1 MADSETITVAD
12 SSARLT
18 SDFACEVTN
27 IATSQLDYA
36 LEGHRRGFK
45 VYESLKNLNEVIGTQ
60 YGDRVLF
67 ELVQNGHDAHP
78 ASAAEAPGEIAVRLL
93 VTADDCGELL
103 VANRGRAFTRSNLD
117 AVINI
122 GTSDK
127 RIGEGI
133 GNKGLGFRSVEA
145 LTENVRIFSARPG
158 APSGRFDGYCFR
170 FASRGEIENDLL
182 ALGAKPDEARHVAD
196 TVPRYL
202 VPKPEMPSAGAVE
215 ALAAEG
221 FATVVSLPLHSA
233 EAIALAEAQVTALL
247 DPAAPVLLFL
257 DRLAALDVEIARAGQ
272 NPVRQRSTR
281 LAAPIADDAAETCS
295 LAAVTVDG
303 RDYLLARSAL
313 AKSPLLEAI
322 KASLQAAPPLK
333 RWLDWQGEAIVSVAV
348 PINGNG
354 TAGRLFNFMPMT
366 ENAIAPIGGHIDA
379 PFFADIDRRSMKP
392 DLPLNKFLLEA
403 AARTCALAATTV
415 VEGGIDM
422 PPSVV
427 VDLAAW
433 TTPHTSKLVAAFR
446 GIERPLDE
454 AVIWPVVAGGASD
467 WANFNALY
475 AWPEVKVAQMTPK
488 RLASVADA
496 DILLETLGPDRL
508 ARVRTV
514 ANAVTLPLELSAK
527 ALCIWSEAVA
537 EWLAREHRASP
548 TRWKAFLD
556 DICAVFAAA
565 SQPLSSLE
573 GRKIFVD
580 ADGKVLAA
588 TAKALGGAPPVFVR
602 PKTGRGRR
610 SEGPPSPPPSL
621 KRKFRFLSDAIEL
634 TEATQRAFEKAGLLR
649 SYDPLDVLG
658 ALKGALADNASDLQ
672 RQEALIWSFKVWN
685 GGGGK
690 AVEEALRAA
699 DLWVPTLGGWH
710 PSRTA
715 VFSAA
720 WTPLGRTVEP
730 YLLEAAPVS
739 PDCAMVRD
747 RLLIGFADWP
757 RAGAGDRREDWQRF
771 LELLGASDG
780 LPPLAATVARRG
792 TPSWHWHSILS
803 NQSAENGFGAAWT
816 AKVSTTRFENPYT
829 DYDLNGE
836 IWRLP
841 GQTEHAQLTADVRA
855 ALSDLIVAFLR
866 EHGDK
871 HFRFSIDHYRRSNR
885 VELPTP
891 LAVFLGSAPWVASV
905 RGDDI
910 VFAAPAASWS
920 TTAARQPPP
929 RFVPRFQSEAGARAA
944 LPAILFDPR
953 IGLRDWSNRET
964 AIARLAALAAS
975 LEDLNAAERRDLRD
989 QLRRAWSDAI
999 DTGRVLPT
1007 TLALVVE
1014 RGGVL
1019 ELCLPDTENLPL
1031 IHVTSERQGF
1041 AARALGDRGEAVLDV
1056 GENDAAGIA
1065 ALIEATGG
1073 FRARLADAGDVE
1085 LIVDGQPFAPRP
1097 DDPLLAA
1104 GSLAWLIDAAVLA
1117 HEYLG
1122 DPLELRTLSP
1132 DELERRLRQIR
1143 LRRCASFALMI
1154 DGELAHARGDE
1165 RAQPVANPR
1174 SPTLVLVAPGQIGVD
1189 LLCEAAP
1196 ALTKLMGVRRPT
1208 LETMLERLERANF
1221 DGFGKPSEDQLARAI
1236 RRDPGVVRD
1245 YFAATRGGIER
1256 RVRALLPVIAQL
1268 AGRETAEQLGE
1279 LHERV
1284 GPALNLRAWL
1294 TERLGEEI
1302 AQRCLAAV
1310 DETDDQRI
1318 IRRSMG
1324 FDFAGYGEVLV
1335 ALGYPPLND
1344 EADFRRMFEVYL
1356 GELRPALVD
1365 RVRRHFLA
1373 AWSANGDLAAYVA
1386 ARGLDFVAFEPNW
1399 PRTLET
1405 LTREAVA
1412 ERADKAAQATLGS
1425 DDATIVLTPFDRVTA
1440 DNRKLVLARHAE
1452 LAGLVRA
1459 WCRKNKGEVPALIET
1474 TDPQTAV
1481 RALDEAGLLDF
1492 EKIETS
1498 QLPDFYRRIKAW
1510 PAEMKPTADL
1520 GQLGLVQG
1528 DLDYEANEAREAKR
1542 KAELAKRTIPFVGKD
1557 LDAGA
1562 ADFARQFE
1570 TLAASAIDGANE
1582 WFARSRPPRLLAQE
1596 QREPGAPNR
1605 GGGGGGQSW
1614 KNQPPDS
1621 VKSAMGIAS
1630 EWLAREYLRR
1640 RHPKEMTDDC
1650 WVSSNR
1656 AAFCTGSAG
1665 DDGLGYD
1672 FRVLTERNEWLFEV
1686 KSAIDAGG
1694 EFELSPRELEVAGSA
1709 SLERKRRYRILYVP
1723 FVFDPSLWRVL
1734 QLSNPAAASTRDRY
1748 RVLRGGSV
1756 RYRFERRR

>member
-1 MADSETITVAD
+1 MADSETDIIANLNALP
-12 SSARLT
+12 SSEFAR
-18 SDFACEVTN
+18 E
-27 IATSQLDYA
+27 IAAISTSQLDYA
-36 LEGHRRGFK
+36 LEGHRRGIK

-78 ASAAEAPGEIAVRLL
+78 TIAADGSGEIAIRL
-93 VTADDCGELL
+93 VISADDSGELL

-145 LTENVRIFSARPG
+145 LTNDVRIFSAAPG
-158 APSGRFDGYCFR
+158 ILSNRFDGYCFR
-170 FASRGEIENDLL
+170 FAVRDEIEADLI
-182 ALGAKPDEARHVAD
+182 ALGATTVEAHHVAG

-202 VPKPEMPSAGAVE
+202 VPKRATGRSDVIE
-215 ALAAEG
+215 ALAAAG
-221 FATVVSLPLHSA
+221 FATVVSLPLRSTA
-233 EAIALAEAQVTALL
+233 AIALAEAQVTALL

-257 DRLAALDVEIARAGQ
+257 DRLAALDVEILRKGQ
-272 NPVRQRSTR
+272 KTAHQRSTR
-281 LAAPIADDAAETCS
+281 AVTQIPGGKASTSS

-303 RDYLLARSAL
+303 CNYLLARSVL
-313 AKSPLLEAI
+313 DKQPLLDAI
-322 KASLQAAPPLK
+322 RASVQAAPPLK

-348 PINGNG
+348 PLGG
-354 TAGRLFNFMPMT
+354 SGAAGRLFNFLPMT
-366 ENAIAPIGGHIDA
+366 ENAAAPMAGHIDA

-392 DLPLNKFLLEA
+392 DLPFNKYLLDA
-403 AARTCALAATTV
+403 AARTCAIAATTIV
-415 VEGGIDM
+415 DGAIDL
-422 PPSVV
+422 PPSAVI
-427 VDLAAW
+427 DFAAW
-433 TTPHTSKLVAAFR
+433 AAPHTAKLVAAFR
-446 GIERPLDE
+446 GIDRPLEE
-454 AVIWPVVAGGASD
+454 AAIWPIVGGGTSSWAS
-467 WANFNALY
+467 FKALY
-475 AWPEVKVAQMTPK
+475 AWPDVKAAQMTPK
-488 RLASVADA
+488 RLAAVADA
-496 DILLETLGPDRL
+496 DILLDTLGQDRF
-508 ARVRTV
+508 ARLRTV
-514 ANAVTLPLELSAK
+514 ANAVNLPLELSAN

-537 EWLAREHRASP
+537 EWLAREHRVSP

-588 TAKALGGAPPVFVR
+588 TAKGRDGAPPVFVR
-602 PKTGRGRR
+602 SKTGRGRR

-621 KRKFRFLSDAIEL
+621 KRKFRFLSDAIAL
-634 TEATQRAFEKAGLLR
+634 TDTTQRAFEKAGLLR
-649 SYDPLDVLG
+649 GYDPLDVLG
-658 ALKGALADNASDLQ
+658 ALKGALAAKASDLQ
-672 RQEALIWSFKVWN
+672 RQEALVWSFKVWN

-699 DLWVPTLGGWH
+699 DLSVPTLGGWH
-710 PSRTA
+710 RARTA

-720 WTPLGRTVEP
+720 WTPLGRAVEQ

-739 PDCAMVRD
+739 PDCAQVRD
-747 RLLIGFADWP
+747 RLLVGFADWP
-757 RAGAGDRREDWQRF
+757 RAGASDRREDWHRF

-780 LPPLAATVARRG
+780 LPPLAATVGRRG
-792 TPSWHWHSILS
+792 TPSWHWNGILS
-803 NQSAENGFGAAWT
+803 TQSAANGFGPGWT
-816 AKVSTTRFENPYT
+816 AKVCAARFENPYT

-841 GQTEHAQLTADVRA
+841 GQTEHPQLTADARA

-866 EHGDK
+866 AQGGK
-871 HFRFSIDHYRRSNR
+871 HFRFSIDHYRRANR

-891 LAVFLGSAPWVASV
+891 LAVFLSSAPWVASV

-910 VFAAPAASWS
+910 VFAEPAASWS

-929 RFVPRFQSEAGARAA
+929 RFVPRFQSEVGARAA
-944 LPAILFDPR
+944 LPPILFDPR
-953 IGLRDWSNRET
+953 IGLRDWSNRDT
-964 AIARLAALAAS
+964 GNARLAALAAS

-989 QLRRAWSDAI
+989 QLRRAWSDTL
-999 DTGRVLPT
+999 DTGMALPT
-1007 TLALVVE
+1007 TLTLVVE
-1014 RGGVL
+1014 RGGGL
-1019 ELCLPDTENLPL
+1019 ELSRPDPADPPL

-1041 AARALGDRGEAVLDV
+1041 AARALGDRGEAVLDI
-1056 GENDAAGIA
+1056 GENDATAVA
-1065 ALIEATGG
+1065 DLINATKG

-1085 LIVDGQPFAPRP
+1085 LIVDGQPFTPRP
-1097 DDPLLAA
+1097 NDPLLAA
-1104 GSLAWLIDAAVLA
+1104 GGLAWLIDAAVLA

-1122 DPLELRTLSP
+1122 DPLELRTLSS

-1143 LRRCASFALMI
+1143 LRQCASFALMI

-1165 RAQPVANPR
+1165 RAQPVANPK
-1174 SPTLVLVAPGQIGVD
+1174 SPTLVLVAAGSIGLD

-1196 ALTKLMGVRRPT
+1196 ALSKLMGVRRPT
-1208 LETMLERLERANF
+1208 LETMLERLERAGF
-1221 DGFGKPSEDQLARAI
+1221 DGFGKPSEDHFARAI
-1236 RRDPGVVRD
+1236 KRDPGVVRD

-1256 RVRALLPVIAQL
+1256 RVRALLPVVAQL
-1268 AGRETAEQLGE
+1268 AGQEVAEQLDE
-1279 LHERV
+1279 LHDRV
-1284 GPALNLRAWL
+1284 GPVLNLRDWL

-1302 AQRCLAAV
+1302 ADRCLSAV

-1318 IRRSMG
+1318 IRRSMA
-1324 FDFAGYGEVLV
+1324 FDFAEYGGVL
-1335 ALGYPPLND
+1335 ASLGYPPLND
-1344 EADFRRMFEVYL
+1344 EADFRRMFQVYL
-1356 GELRPALVD
+1356 GELRSALID
-1365 RVRRHFLA
+1365 RVRRQFLGVWA
-1373 AWSANGDLAAYVA
+1373 ASGDLAAYVA
-1386 ARGLDFVAFEPNW
+1386 ARGLDFVAFDPDW

-1405 LTREAVA
+1405 LTREAVT
-1412 ERADKAAQATLGS
+1412 ERAEAAAQATLGA
-1425 DDATIVLTPFDRVTA
+1425 DDPTIVLASFDRVTA
-1440 DNRKLVLARHAE
+1440 DNRKLVLGHHAE

-1459 WCRKNKGEVPALIET
+1459 WCRKTEGRVPLLIEA
-1474 TDPQTAV
+1474 TDPQTVV

-1492 EKIETS
+1492 EKIEPN
-1498 QLPDFYRRIKAW
+1498 QLPDFYRRIGGW
-1510 PAEMKPTADL
+1510 PAEMEPTGDL
-1520 GQLGLVQG
+1520 KQLGLVQA
-1528 DLDYEANEAREAKR
+1528 DLDYEANEARETKR
-1542 KAELAKRTIPFVGKD
+1542 KAELAKRTIPFVGAN

-1570 TLAASAIDGANE
+1570 TLAGSAIDGADE
-1582 WFARSRPPRLLAQE
+1582 WFTRSRPPRLLAQD

-1621 VKSAMGIAS
+1621 VKAAMGIAS

-1640 RHPKEMTDDC
+1640 RYPKEMTDDC

-1656 AAFCTGSAG
+1656 AAFCTGSLG

-1672 FRVLTERNEWLFEV
+1672 FRVVTERNEWLFEV
-1686 KSAIDAGG
+1686 KSAMDAGG
-1694 EFELSPRELEVAGSA
+1694 EFELSSRELEVAGSA

-1723 FVFDPSLWRVL
+1723 FVFDPTQWRVL
-1734 QLSNPAAASTRDRY
+1734 QLSNPAAAFTRDRY
-1748 RVLRGGSV
+1748 RILRGGSV
-1756 RYRFERRR
+1756 RYRFDRR